1 MSEPRTVSPSADVPA
16 VLSVDIESLR
26 EQAERAAADLRQQR
40 TQRLGQEPVTWLAL
54 PPQWTGRLAEA
65 CGFPAPKPLRP
76 WVEDAVAA
84 GLCQRQALFGDF
96 GDFDLDGEEEPD
108 VRFWMPDTER
118 SQVLGDF
125 RSRTTLRR
133 LAAEIGS
140 RINAAPASIERDTGL
155 DRWADLA
162 VRGLSD
168 SRIGIGLT
176 ATVSACVS
184 SGRMADALDWVYAA
198 EALAPVLGEEIAS
211 AAARAKRLI
220 NLEYRRRADARF
232 VEHFVPRD
240 EQRAE
245 IERLLSGGPG
255 EPWALHFVGMGG
267 IGKTMFIRYLSGAF
281 TAAGGPDIVTT
292 RVDFDHISPR
302 YPAEQPGQLLRE
314 LAGGLTGNLVEGD
327 QVSAYARFVECADV
341 LDRLTVTSPGLG
353 GFTSTEFANTLDA
366 FADLIRSIAKPVVL
380 ILDTCEEL
388 AKLHPAGEPVPSVER
403 TFEILERLHAKV
415 TGMRAILAGRRL
427 LAAEYA
433 NWRPSA
439 GGLPPAWAVSLATR
453 RYLRLFEVRGFAEK
467 DARQFLS
474 RVRKRDRPMPPD
486 IEDAILRA
494 SPDSGRVADLMIADG
509 PDAASAAPEHL
520 YNPYELNLYADWFET
535 SAGTL
540 TAAEIESG
548 DLDGYLKSRIISR
561 LPTDPP
567 VGSVLPAIA
576 ALGRVDVHL
585 VRIALAVPEAVAD
598 RGFRTLAEQEWIVT
612 RAAEESGVTVLEV
625 QPGLLRRLR
634 AYFGRPERAAAGHLV
649 RETLSGEIPPL
660 LRRRPLDA
668 AAVEHLAAAMRIL
681 PDTAALALWDELTE
695 RIARDG
701 EWTWAATAC
710 ARLLAND
717 SDADPPPPAL
727 EAAVRAVYIGALR
740 RGNPAYDVTQ
750 EWEFVAAAAA
760 RHPDQAAGAA
770 LADRAAFGV
779 AAARSRRGDPVTPLA
794 DDAAFTRAWSG
805 TQAAPGH
812 RERLAAAFAAV
823 EALLDAGAD
832 EMSGTL
838 PPVDE
843 VRGLAVAS
851 ELLGDPQLAAF
862 ANLLLARTEMRAGL
876 RTEQFEAAEQLAP
889 AVSAGSPPVDW
900 PLPRL
905 GRARVR
911 LSWLHAT
918 VGASRLAPSAD
929 RIQRWLDEALGHDD
943 IEHERLA
950 SAALLRLLG
959 RAPVD
964 ADRVR
969 ALDQV
974 ARTIPP
980 VAPLCPAHVETPPL
994 AASVVRAWVALGE
1007 PAAARTL
1014 IEAWEEFSPAV
1025 ERDAAT
1031 TAQVRLATV
1040 YLVRRMRWRGLRDS
1054 LVLTLATSGS
1064 PEQALA
1070 ARATQVLLGRDTEV
1084 QAVTGAAAAAL
1095 TDGSNLVDEEGLRTV
1110 DIAWRTALPSNAPGA
1125 AAALKTIRPIIAG
1138 ATAPVLAAH
1147 VELDQQEARVLRG
1160 RLVRS
1165 LFPLFSR
1172 SAQSGQRAEE
1182 ADDWLSHRLM
1192 TGAGS
1197 PADAAELRAIRLREW
1212 AMSDREWSAQTETPH
1227 DWAEAA
1233 LEEGELLALRL
1244 PYEGRRLL
1252 NLAVLLFDESGDL
1265 MAATQAAI
1273 RKVIALYHSATPSSA
1288 RVALR
1293 ELEPRYDRLRA
1304 MSASPLPAWN
1314 ELVAWSRAHT
1324 DDDPA
1329 GGAWDGWLVRLAAC
1343 IDPESVARPE
1353 AAELVLSPAPG
1364 RLALSK
1370 RYRGLQSTAVTA
1382 VLNNALG
1389 AGLCIALGAWGGRT
1403 ALSALGWHPNLVVG
1417 LTVGL
1422 AAAFVAFVTFVL
1434 VVAFS
1439 VALLGPPT
1447 MKLIGAQLRLQAT
1460 MDPVMS
1466 AGSPDLASVSVR
1478 ITSARGKLNAL
1489 YYFPRSVSVGW
1500 TRFAITL
1507 TRRGTTADLPLR
1519 PDPLRTSLP
1528 PRLARALRNARM
1540 LHADELELRV
1550 GPKAVPGAWEAVIGL
1565 NQMTGLNRMTKADAE
1580 ISRYFRSLRVYP
1592 ARKPRLATAAASR
1605 VIALCPRPFAL
1616 FAEESWEAGGITPQL
1631 LHSGDK
1637 VRRLEQQG
1645 MDAEVMHLIGTP
1657 VLSELGPVL
1666 TLDGS
1671 AATTLQPDRLPVSN
1685 PFLIIVQAEPTRS
1698 SVSADPRSDILR
1710 VVAHDIAEASGGASV
1725 LMIPAL
1731 PSHIAVTVMM
1741 QIASALAARPLD
1753 RKALLA
1759 LAQHLRATVFT
1770 AGDPGTA
1777 VAARALPAFDI
1788 CLYVG
1793 E

>member
-1 MSEPRTVSPSADVPA
+1 MR
-16 VLSVDIESLR
+16 VDMESLR

-40 TQRLGQEPVTWLAL
+40 TQRLGQESVTWLAL

-96 GDFDLDGEEEPD
+96 GDDFGLDGEEEPD

-133 LAAEIGS
+133 LAAEIGT

-162 VRGLSD
+162 IRGLSD

-184 SGRMADALDWVYAA
+184 SGRMAEALDWVYAA
-198 EALAPVLGEEIAS
+198 EALAPVLGEEITS

-220 NLEYRRRADARF
+220 NLEYRHRADARF

-245 IERLLSGGPG
+245 IERLLSSGPG

-314 LAGGLTGNLVEGD
+314 LAGGLTGHLVEGD
-327 QVSAYARFVECADV
+327 QVSAYTRFVECADV
-341 LDRLTVTSPGLG
+341 LDRVTVTSPGLG

-433 NWRPSA
+433 NWGPSA
-439 GGLPPAWAVSLATR
+439 SGLPPAWAVSLATR

-474 RVRKRDRPMPPD
+474 RVRKHERPMPPD

-509 PDAASAAPEHL
+509 PDAASAVPEQL

-548 DLDGYLKSRIISR
+548 DLDGYLESRIISR
-561 LPTDPP
+561 LPADPP

-576 ALGRVDVHL
+576 ALGRLDVNL
-585 VRIALAVPEAVAD
+585 VRIALAAPEAVAD
-598 RGFRTLAEQEWIVT
+598 RGFRTLADQEWIVT

-634 AYFGRPERAAAGHLV
+634 AYFGRPERAAASHLV
-649 RETLSGEIPPL
+649 RETLSREIPPL

-668 AAVEHLAAAMRIL
+668 AAVEHLAAGMRIL

-695 RIARDG
+695 RIARDR
-701 EWTWAATAC
+701 EWTWAESAC

-717 SDADPPPPAL
+717 SDADPPSPAL

-750 EWEFVAAAAA
+750 EWEFVAAVAA

-770 LADRAAFGV
+770 LADRAAFGT

-794 DDAAFTRAWSG
+794 DDAAFTRAWLR

-832 EMSGTL
+832 EISGTL

-851 ELLGDPQLAAF
+851 ELLGDPQLTAF
-862 ANLLLARTEMRAGL
+862 ADLLLARSEMRAGL
-876 RTEQFEAAEQLAP
+876 GTEQFEAAAQLAP
-889 AVSAGSPPVDW
+889 AASTGPPPVDW

-905 GRARVR
+905 AQARVR

-918 VGASRLAPSAD
+918 VGASQLAPSAD

-974 ARTIPP
+974 ARTMPP
-980 VAPLCPAHVETPPL
+980 AAPLCPAHVETPPL

-1007 PAAARTL
+1007 PDAARTL

-1070 ARATQVLLGRDTEV
+1070 ARATQVLLGRDTEI
-1084 QAVTGAAAAAL
+1084 QAVIGASAAAL
-1095 TDGSNLVDEEGLRTV
+1095 IDGTNLVDEEGLRTV
-1110 DIAWRTALPSNAPGA
+1110 DIAWRTALPANAPGA
-1125 AAALKTIRPIIAG
+1125 AAVLKTIRPIIAG
-1138 ATAPVLAAH
+1138 ATAAPVLAAH
-1147 VELDQQEARVLRG
+1147 VELDQREARVLRG

-1165 LFPLFSR
+1165 LLLPSPLSSR
-1172 SAQSGQRAEE
+1172 SSQSGQRAEE
-1182 ADDWLSHRLM
+1182 ADDWLRHRLT

-1227 DWAEAA
+1227 DLAEAA

-1288 RVALR
+1288 QVALR

-1304 MSASPLPAWN
+1304 MSASPLPGWN
-1314 ELVAWSRAHT
+1314 ELVAWSRAHI
-1324 DDDPA
+1324 DDDPV

-1343 IDPESVARPE
+1343 IDPESVERPE

-1370 RYRGLQSTAVTA
+1370 RYRGLQSRAVTA

-1417 LTVGL
+1417 LTLGL

-1460 MDPVMS
+1460 MDPVLS
-1466 AGSPDLASVSVR
+1466 AGSLDLASVSVR
-1478 ITSARGKLNAL
+1478 ITGVRGKLNAL
-1489 YYFPRSVSVGW
+1489 YYFPRSVSVGV
-1500 TRFAITL
+1500 TGFAIHL
-1507 TRRGTTADLPLR
+1507 TRRGATADLPLQ

-1528 PRLARALRNARM
+1528 PKLVRALRYART
-1540 LHADELELRV
+1540 LHADELMLRV

-1565 NQMTGLNRMTKADAE
+1565 NQVTKADDD
-1580 ISRYFRSLRVYP
+1580 IGRYFRGLRAYP
-1592 ARKPRLATAAASR
+1592 ARKPRLATASVSR
-1605 VIALCPRPFAL
+1605 VMALCPRPFAL
-1616 FAEESWEAGGITPQL
+1616 FAEESWEAGGIVPQL
-1631 LHSGDK
+1631 LHSGEK
-1637 VRRLEQQG
+1637 LRRLEQG
-1645 MDAEVMHLIGTP
+1645 ADTEVMHLIGTP

-1698 SVSADPRSDILR
+1698 TVSVDPRSGILR
-1710 VVAHDIAEASGGASV
+1710 VVAHDIAEASAGASV

-1731 PSHIAVTVMM
+1731 PGHVAVDVM
-1741 QIASALAARPLD
+1741 QEVARALAAGPLD

-1759 LAQHLRATVFT
+1759 LAQRLRVIVFT
-1770 AGDPGTA
+1770 AGDPRAA